1 MEKDDWWRD
10 AVVYQV
16 YPVSFQDT
24 TGNGRG
30 DLNGI
35 TSRLGYLKG
44 LGVDVVWLSPIYASP
59 MVDMGYDISDYRAIH
74 PDFGVM
80 EDWEI
85 LVGEAHK
92 LGLKI
97 VMDLVV
103 NHTSDQHE
111 WFQDARIGG
120 KKNDWYVWRGK
131 SSEGKEPNNWG
142 AIFGGSCWEWNETL
156 QQYYLHIFDV
166 SQPDLN
172 WENPEVREAVW
183 DVMRFWLD
191 KGCDGFRM
199 DVINCISKTPGFPDA
214 PVTDP
219 KSTFQYGLIHR
230 FNGPKVA
237 EYLDEMHDRVL
248 KHYPSTFTVGE
259 APGIKNAEQALPLIE
274 NGVPLQVTYF
284 EANKIP
290 FRGITNDRDRC
301 YSTSNTCTST
311 INLVNPVSTIGHGS
325 LPTSKTF

>member
-1 MEKDDWWRD
+1 MQKDDWWRD

-35 TSRLGYLKG
+35 TSRLPYLKN

-80 EDWEI
+80 QDWER
-85 LVGEAHK
+85 LADEAHK

-103 NHTSDQHE
+103 NHTSNQHE
-111 WFQDARIGG
+111 WFQDAQAGG
-120 KKNDWYVWRGK
+120 KKKDWYIWRDK
-131 SSEGKEPNNWG
+131 SPEGKEPNNWG
-142 AIFGGSCWEWNETL
+142 AIFGGSCWEWNKTL
-156 QQYYLHIFDV
+156 QQYYLHVFDV

-172 WENPEVREAVW
+172 WENLEVREAVW

-219 KSTFQYGLIHR
+219 KSLYQYGLIHR

-237 EYLDEMHDRVL
+237 DYLHEMHEQVL
-248 KHYPSTFTVGE
+248 KHYPGTFTVGE
-259 APGIKNAEQALPLIE
+259 APGVKNAEQALPLVQ
-274 NGVPLQVTYF
+274 NGIPLQVTYPKSLLL
-284 EANKIP
+284 ESVTYD
-290 FRGITNDRDRC
+290 TNRC
-301 YSTSNTCTST
+301 SSTSNTCTST
-311 INLVNPVSTIGHGS
+311 TNPVNPVSTIGHGNS
-325 LPTSKTF
+325 PTSKTF